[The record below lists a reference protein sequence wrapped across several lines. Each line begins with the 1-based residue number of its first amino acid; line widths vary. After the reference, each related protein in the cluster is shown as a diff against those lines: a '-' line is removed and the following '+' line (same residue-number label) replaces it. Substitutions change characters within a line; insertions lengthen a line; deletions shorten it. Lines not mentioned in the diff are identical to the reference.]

1 MQSLLYDASE
11 GGNVINL
18 VADGDNTYRVAVNSE
33 TGVEIVTNATSK
45 ITIKGLTKGTYWLQ
59 ETEAPQGYNGL
70 TARVKVDLTS
80 GNNVATMDGITY
92 TPENNAGIHIVNNT
106 GTTLPSTG
114 GMGTTLFYVIG
125 GGLMVAAVVL
135 LVTKKRMENK

>member
-1 MQSLLYDASE
+1 MS
-11 GGNVINL
+11 
-18 VADGDNTYRVAVNSE
+18 
-33 TGVEIVTNATSK
+33 
-45 ITIKGLTKGTYWLQ
+45 
-59 ETEAPQGYNGL
+59 
-70 TARVKVDLTS
+70 
-80 GNNVATMDGITY
+80 
-92 TPENNAGIHIVNNT
+92 ENNAGIHIVNNT